1 MQLNNAGV
9 VRRGDVVFSARDPI
23 GFFEER
29 TDSTILR
36 SIYRQVPIAWIESLV
51 EMTNG
56 LYLDDIIR
64 YLFPQVLRAKIDL
77 RLFALAPLTPILG
90 VTLEPNKTATAHHA
104 LIKLPYAMITAS
116 AVRGAEKVVRPA
128 GFRNNYVRLQ
138 SQFVIDDK
146 TNTLRFSDEVTPDE
160 AFVYAIVIHG
170 PKQGDRYRNGFV
182 HIVFLDADGVYLP
195 GRIKL
200 EERFPEVLEEISGV
214 EQIKDNVTVPARTR
228 QQQEADKS

>member
-1 MQLNNAGV
+1 M
-9 VRRGDVVFSARDPI
+9 VFSARDPI

-36 SIYRQVPIAWIESLV
+36 SIYRQVLIAWIESLV

-128 GFRNNYVRLQ
+128 GFRNNYVCLQ
-138 SQFVIDDK
+138 SRFVIDDK
-146 TNTLRFSDEVTPDE
+146 TNTFRFSDEVTPDE

-200 EERFPEVLEEISGV
+200 EERFPEGIGGNFRGGAN
-214 EQIKDNVTVPARTR
+214 QRQRHRTCTYQTAAR
-228 QQQEADKS
+228 S

>member
-1 MQLNNAGV
+1 MPLFGEVIERKGLYLKGAGKANGV
-9 VRRGDVVFSARDPI
+9 GGKKGGRTRVMELSAVH
-23 GFFEER
+23 GV
-29 TDSTILR
+29 
-36 SIYRQVPIAWIESLV
+36 QVLIAWIESLV

-228 QQQEADKS
+228 Q

>member
-36 SIYRQVPIAWIESLV
+36 SIYRQLLIAWIESLV

>member
-36 SIYRQVPIAWIESLV
+36 SIYRQVLIAWIESLV

>member
-1 MQLNNAGV
+1 MQLNNVGV

-36 SIYRQVPIAWIESLV
+36 SIYRQVLIAWIESLV

>member
-1 MQLNNAGV
+1 MMELSAVHGV
-9 VRRGDVVFSARDPI
+9 
-23 GFFEER
+23 
-29 TDSTILR
+29 
-36 SIYRQVPIAWIESLV
+36 QVLIAWIESLV

-128 GFRNNYVRLQ
+128 GFRNNYVCLQ

-146 TNTLRFSDEVTPDE
+146 TNTFRFSDEVTPDE

-200 EERFPEVLEEISGV
+200 EERFPEVLEEISRV

>member
-1 MQLNNAGV
+1 M
-9 VRRGDVVFSARDPI
+9 VFSARDPI

-36 SIYRQVPIAWIESLV
+36 SIYRQVLIAWIESLV

-146 TNTLRFSDEVTPDE
+146 TNTLGFSDEVTPDE

-200 EERFPEVLEEISGV
+200 EERFPEVLEEISEV

>member
-36 SIYRQVPIAWIESLV
+36 SIYRQLLIAWIESLV

-146 TNTLRFSDEVTPDE
+146 TNTLGFSDEVTPDE

>member
-36 SIYRQVPIAWIESLV
+36 SIYRQLLIAWIESLV

-64 YLFPQVLRAKIDL
+64 YLFPQALRAKIDL

-146 TNTLRFSDEVTPDE
+146 TNTLGFSDEVTPDE

>member
-1 MQLNNAGV
+1 
-9 VRRGDVVFSARDPI
+9 
-23 GFFEER
+23 
-29 TDSTILR
+29 
-36 SIYRQVPIAWIESLV
+36 
-51 EMTNG
+51 MTNG

-146 TNTLRFSDEVTPDE
+146 TNTLRFSDEVSLDE
-160 AFVYAIVIHG
+160 AFVYAIVIYG

>member
-1 MQLNNAGV
+1 
-9 VRRGDVVFSARDPI
+9 
-23 GFFEER
+23 
-29 TDSTILR
+29 
-36 SIYRQVPIAWIESLV
+36 
-51 EMTNG
+51 MTNG

-128 GFRNNYVRLQ
+128 GFRNNYVCLQ

-146 TNTLRFSDEVTPDE
+146 TNTFRFSDEVTPDE

-228 QQQEADKS
+228 QQQEAVKS

>member
-1 MQLNNAGV
+1 M
-9 VRRGDVVFSARDPI
+9 VFSARDPI

-36 SIYRQVPIAWIESLV
+36 SIYRQVLIAWIESLV

-90 VTLEPNKTATAHHA
+90 VTIEPNKTATAHHA

-128 GFRNNYVRLQ
+128 GLRNNYVCLQ

-146 TNTLRFSDEVTPDE
+146 TNTFRFSDEVTPDE

-200 EERFPEVLEEISGV
+200 EERFPEVLEEISGGGAN
-214 EQIKDNVTVPARTR
+214 QRQRHHTCTYQTAAR
-228 QQQEADKS
+228 S

>member
-36 SIYRQVPIAWIESLV
+36 SIYRQLLIAWIESLV

-138 SQFVIDDK
+138 SRFVIDDK
-146 TNTLRFSDEVTPDE
+146 TNTLGFSDEVTPDE